1 MDPSQMYSGADHGQ
15 WWWVAFLTV
24 AVFMVVGLMGMLLLG
39 ISRAYRTPP
48 PARPGTRA
56 GSAAGTAAGTGD
68 GATQARDTADAA

>member
-1 MDPSQMYSGADHGQ
+1 MDPSQMYSGADHGE

-48 PARPGTRA
+48 TPRPGSGDTTGDEAGEGSTPARH
-56 GSAAGTAAGTGD
+56 S
-68 GATQARDTADAA
+68 ADAA